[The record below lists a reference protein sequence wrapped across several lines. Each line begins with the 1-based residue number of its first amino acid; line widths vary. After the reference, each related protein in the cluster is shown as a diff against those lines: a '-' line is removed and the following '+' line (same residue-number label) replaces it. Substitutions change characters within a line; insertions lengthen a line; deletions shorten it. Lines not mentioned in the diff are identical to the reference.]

1 MQKMEQTQAY
11 ELLNQNWHLQYYSKK
26 SHICTYE
33 TDIRYKRIA
42 QVDEDISNQDLEDV
56 KKVTIEDAYN
66 DLLKLVGLTSDDLAN
81 LDYNFVYNTYRGLRV
96 EDIAVMFE
104 ICVKQGVDFDSP
116 KIAEFCAGFYAGIE
130 YARKV
135 TEEQIQASIKEA
147 MQRALTT
154 NDQH

>member
-11 ELLNQNWHLQYYSKK
+11 EMLNQNWRLQHYSEK

-42 QVDEDISNQDLEDV
+42 QVDEDISNQDLEDI
-56 KKVTIEDAYN
+56 KQFTIENAYG

-81 LDYNFVYNTYRGLRV
+81 LGYDFMYNTYRGLRV
-96 EDIAVMFE
+96 EDVAAMFE
-104 ICVKQGVDFDSP
+104 ICVKQGVDFNSP

-147 MQRALTT
+147 MR
-154 NDQH
+154 